1 MGSAQRA
8 AVLWWRNF
16 SATGQL
22 SIPQILSLEFAVF
35 LCFALARIGAEV
47 SAMRRVWV
55 WEWACL
61 LFRDDLSEAC
71 ISGSGSSPQQQRE
84 ALRGKSKR
92 KPEV

>member
-47 SAMRRVWV
+47 SAMRMQKQKER
-55 WEWACL
+55 
-61 LFRDDLSEAC
+61 FQKKDS
-71 ISGSGSSPQQQRE
+71 SSSPPR
-84 ALRGKSKR
+84 
-92 KPEV
+92 